1 MAIRRVFT
9 ARPEQQSEKVVIV
22 GLDFGTSY
30 TKVFFNQSG
39 EIKQPIQFQI
49 NGKQTY
55 FHPTELFYNSLKN
68 EVFFNN
74 HENCEK
80 LKYFKYSMI
89 NDELI
94 TSSNLRNKN
103 ASLDIKPEFLCS
115 VYFLAYL
122 IKEVKQQISTIIQ
135 STEIK
140 YSINMGC
147 PIVNF
152 SNVNKGIYDQALSVA
167 YQLSENIHDD
177 GMAIEDI
184 YSFVKSNLNNV
195 YQNLQTVPELYAE
208 ALWFIEQPSTGEGIY
223 SILDIG
229 GGTVDFAN
237 IFVKRTNEGE
247 KKTTIYSQN
256 VIPFGIEVLLQHMY
270 PNEYITKRKEC
281 LDELKECIVCM
292 PWGWTQEDLKDR
304 KLKKAIEFNNAF
316 TDEIL
321 DLRDKDRALMERQKT
336 TRRQI
341 PYYSFGGGADF
352 SWYHSIINQ
361 TASAYIKSGIPHLHR
376 EKVVIN
382 TLPNHRLIIAEQ
394 LTRSN
399 FPEIDNFPWHFER
412 EEPLI
417 TNPNSPDLEDIQKER
432 YGG

>member
-9 ARPEQQSEKVVIV
+9 ARTEQQSEKVVII

-55 FHPTELFYNSLKN
+55 FHPTELFYNPLKN
-68 EVFFNN
+68 EIFFNN
-74 HENCEK
+74 HESCEK

-94 TSSNLRNKN
+94 TSITLRNKN
-103 ASLDIKPEFLCS
+103 VSLDIRPEFLCS

-122 IKEVKQQISTIIQ
+122 IKEVKQQISTILQ

-152 SNVNKGIYDQALSVA
+152 SNENKGIYDRALSVA
-167 YQLSENIHDD
+167 YLLSENIHDD

-184 YSFVKSNLNNV
+184 YSFVKSNFNNEF
-195 YQNLQTVPELYAE
+195 QNLQTVPELYAE

-281 LDELKECIVCM
+281 LDELKKCIVCM
-292 PWGWTQEDLKDR
+292 PWGWTQEDLKDM
-304 KLKKAIEFNNAF
+304 KLKKAIDFNNAF

-321 DLRDKDRALMERQKT
+321 DLRDKDRHLMERQKT
-336 TRRQI
+336 TRKHI

-352 SWYHSIINQ
+352 LWYHSIINQ

-376 EKVVIN
+376 EKVEIN
-382 TLPNHRLIIAEQ
+382 TLPSHRLIIAEQ

-412 EEPLI
+412 EGPLF
-417 TNPNSPDLEDIQKER
+417 TDPTKPDLEDIQKEK